1 MEADTLKAAGDATR
15 RWKDLEAQLKQAKA
29 DRDDAIR
36 AADADGWEQKDIV
49 TETGLTRE
57 TIRRIVNPEAAEAV
71 KRAAAE
77 KRRAAKK
84 EIRS

>member
-1 MEADTLKAAGDATR
+1 MEAELTAAVTATQRWRDLKDQ
-15 RWKDLEAQLKQAKA
+15 LEQAKQ

-36 AADADGWEQKDIV
+36 KADAAGNTQTDLVKRTD
-49 TETGLTRE
+49 LTRE
-57 TIRRIVNPEAAEAV
+57 TIRRITNPEAAEAV

-84 EIRS
+84 T

>member
-1 MEADTLKAAGDATR
+1 MGSMEADLTAAITATQRWRDLKDQ
-15 RWKDLEAQLKQAKA
+15 LEQAKQE
-29 DRDDAIR
+29 RDDAIR
-36 AADADGWEQKDIV
+36 KADAAGTTQTDLVKRTD
-49 TETGLTRE
+49 LTRE

-84 EIRS
+84 T